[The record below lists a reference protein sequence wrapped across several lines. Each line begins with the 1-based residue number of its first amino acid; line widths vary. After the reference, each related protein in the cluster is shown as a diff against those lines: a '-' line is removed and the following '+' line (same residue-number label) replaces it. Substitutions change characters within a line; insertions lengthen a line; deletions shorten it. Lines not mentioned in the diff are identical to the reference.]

1 LKCYHFDPSD
11 PRDRLGAEWDFLIYV
26 RDRGV
31 DNVPQPLAAD
41 PENHSGLYSFIAG
54 ARPKLIDDDLVRQA
68 AGFAAA
74 INREPRRPSLLAPA
88 SEACFSLE
96 EHLATVERRVAR
108 LGTLDA
114 RVAGAEE
121 ARTFVARR
129 LAPAWDKIKSGVID
143 QAAARG
149 VALTDRVTN
158 EIVSPSDFGFHNA
171 LTDASGRVSFLD
183 FEYAGR
189 DDAAK
194 LICDFFCQPE
204 LPVPPAAYS
213 SFVSRIATGLRLD
226 ELDLW
231 RAQVLLDVYR
241 VKWVCIMLNEFSAL
255 GARRRAFSSSQDAD
269 ARALQQLRAAD
280 RYFDLVVS

>member
-1 LKCYHFDPSD
+1 
-11 PRDRLGAEWDFLIYV
+11 V
-26 RDRGV
+26 
-31 DNVPQPLAAD
+31 AD
-41 PENHSGLYSFIAG
+41 PANHAGLYSFIAG
-54 ARPKLIDDDLVRQA
+54 VRPKLIDAELLHQA
-68 AGFAAA
+68 ASFVVA
-74 INREPRRPSLLAPA
+74 INREPRQPSLLAPA

-96 EHLATVERRVAR
+96 EHLTTVERRVAR
-108 LGTLDA
+108 LGKLDA
-114 RVAGAEE
+114 SVAGVEE

-143 QAAARG
+143 QAAARR
-149 VALTDRVTN
+149 VALTDRVTY

-171 LTDASGRVSFLD
+171 LTDSRGHVSFLD

-204 LPVPPAAYS
+204 LPVPPNAYAG
-213 SFVSRIATGLRLD
+213 FVSQIATGLGLD
-226 ELDLW
+226 ETDLW
-231 RAQVLLDVYR
+231 RAQLLRDVYR

-255 GARRRAFSSSQDAD
+255 GSHRRAFSSSQDAD
-269 ARALQQLRAAD
+269 ARALRQLRAAD